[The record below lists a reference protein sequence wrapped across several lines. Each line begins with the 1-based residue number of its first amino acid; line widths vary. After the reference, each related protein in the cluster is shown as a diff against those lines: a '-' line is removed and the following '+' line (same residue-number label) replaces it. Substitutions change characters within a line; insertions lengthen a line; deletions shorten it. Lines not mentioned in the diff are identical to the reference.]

1 MKGMNVD
8 DVYDIMDDMH
18 DIMDDQKEISEALTR
33 NYEID
38 VNDEE
43 LDQELDELDAQMRM
57 EFDAKDLCVPSGNK
71 QKVVSQKE
79 KHEKELESML
89 K

>member
-1 MKGMNVD
+1 MKDMNVD
-8 DVYDIMDDMH
+8 DVYDVMDDMR
-18 DIMDDQKEISEALTR
+18 DVMDDQKDISEALSR

-43 LDQELDELDAQMRM
+43 LDEELDQLDSQMRL

-71 QKVVSQKE
+71 VKQVSQKE
-79 KHEKELESML
+79 KDEKELESML